1 MIARKNTAVLK
12 IIIVQAEISI
22 NNANCGKMLLLTV
35 SSIMSL
41 TLIKTR
47 GQINKKENDPFVPAI
62 KKVTHL
68 FFFYCP
74 ARQGV
79 VQLIFCLLTPV
90 IVGTPPPTHFLLC
103 LSSVK
108 PLTSGFESRPGW
120 FLQEW
125 RAFISQWPHTPL
137 VSSSGMHKKIHF
149 VYKLVL
155 PSLCWFYSV
164 HIFISREPS
173 SHLQLIAG
181 MLAGWWLWS
190 LSVSVRGD
198 FGFPQTVN
206 VIENFYSNY
215 IFIFKKKKKKSNL
228 EDFRKPHNFKNTR
241 GNRLY
246 HVLYFSICLYLDTHA
261 DIRSS
266 FHVEYP
272 EERGTE

>member
-90 IVGTPPPTHFLLC
+90 IVGTPPHTHTLFTLPLF
-103 LSSVK
+103 SKTAHIWFWVK
-108 PLTSGFESRPGW
+108 AR
-120 FLQEW
+120 
-125 RAFISQWPHTPL
+125 L
-137 VSSSGMHKKIHF
+137 VSSGM
-149 VYKLVL
+149 
-155 PSLCWFYSV
+155 
-164 HIFISREPS
+164 E
-173 SHLQLIAG
+173 
-181 MLAGWWLWS
+181 
-190 LSVSVRGD
+190 
-198 FGFPQTVN
+198 GF
-206 VIENFYSNY
+206 
-215 IFIFKKKKKKSNL
+215 
-228 EDFRKPHNFKNTR
+228 
-241 GNRLY
+241 
-246 HVLYFSICLYLDTHA
+246 YFSMAPHS
-261 DIRSS
+261 SS
-266 FHVEYP
+266 FILRYA
-272 EERGTE
+272 

>member
-68 FFFYCP
+68 FFFYCL

-90 IVGTPPPTHFLLC
+90 IVGTPPLLLC

-198 FGFPQTVN
+198 FVFPQTVN

-215 IFIFKKKKKKSNL
+215 IFIFKKKKAIWRISENHTTSKI
-228 EDFRKPHNFKNTR
+228 H
-241 GNRLY
+241 
-246 HVLYFSICLYLDTHA
+246 
-261 DIRSS
+261 
-266 FHVEYP
+266 
-272 EERGTE
+272 EETDCILFCIFPYVYTWIHMQTSDRVSM

>member
-90 IVGTPPPTHFLLC
+90 IVGTPPPHTLFTL
-103 LSSVK
+103 
-108 PLTSGFESRPGW
+108 PLFSKTAHIW
-120 FLQEW
+120 F
-125 RAFISQWPHTPL
+125 
-137 VSSSGMHKKIHF
+137 
-149 VYKLVL
+149 
-155 PSLCWFYSV
+155 
-164 HIFISREPS
+164 
-173 SHLQLIAG
+173 
-181 MLAGWWLWS
+181 
-190 LSVSVRGD
+190 
-198 FGFPQTVN
+198 
-206 VIENFYSNY
+206 
-215 IFIFKKKKKKSNL
+215 
-228 EDFRKPHNFKNTR
+228 
-241 GNRLY
+241 
-246 HVLYFSICLYLDTHA
+246 
-261 DIRSS
+261 
-266 FHVEYP
+266 
-272 EERGTE
+272 